1 MSQQPSHTRLKFHV
15 DKTLTILL
23 LILAAVSL
31 LAIYCAE
38 PIMPTRLQGSH
49 LWLKQG
55 MWYVIG
61 FIILAFLTRFGTD
74 RLFTGVKIFYW
85 ILMGLLVLLVV
96 DRYLIDLPD
105 VLIRPVNGTTAWYHI
120 KGLGTFQPSEFM
132 KVVLIIM
139 VANIIHEHNMSKTEM
154 TFASDFQLFWKVLK
168 IAVPPLILI
177 ILQPDTGIPLI
188 IIFSILVMLAV
199 SGVRR
204 EWIWIGASTL
214 ILGFFGIIF
223 LFKFYPNV
231 LSALMGGGY
240 KLRRI
245 YGWLETEKYINTWGN
260 QLYTSLLTMG
270 SSGLTGHGFREMLI
284 RFPEPQTDFIFS
296 VIGQNFG
303 FLGTSS
309 VVLLITVF
317 DLKLLN
323 VAVKYDHPRERYMVA
338 GMLGMLLFQQI
349 INMGM
354 ITGLF
359 PITGIT
365 LPFISYGGSSMV
377 SYMIPLAIV
386 FQMSSE
392 SKNKL
397 IH

>member
-15 DKTLTILL
+15 DKTLMVLL
-23 LILAAVSL
+23 LILASISL

-61 FIILAFLTRFGTD
+61 FITLAFLTRFGTD

-96 DRYLIDLPD
+96 DRYILNLPD
-105 VLIRPVNGTTAWYHI
+105 VLIRPVNGTTAWYHL

-199 SGVRR
+199 SGVRK

-214 ILGFFGIIF
+214 IIGFFGIIF

-231 LSALMGGGY
+231 LSTLMGGGY

-303 FLGTSS
+303 FLGTGS

-323 VAVKYDHPRERYMVA
+323 VAVKYEHPRERYMVA
-338 GMLGMLLFQQI
+338 GMLGMLLFQQV

-392 SKNKL
+392 TKNNL